1 MAEASDWFA
10 TIQVPLQSWI
20 NDHFFWLAEHVRPW
34 FGALRAPAIAFPD
47 GVAALLGAV
56 PPPLLL
62 LLLFLSAWQLN
73 GLLSATFLVLV
84 MTLVDAV
91 GVWGDMLQTF
101 SFFLAAVLLGMA
113 VGLPIGFAMARSDRV
128 QAVLTPALDL
138 MQTLPAFVYLVPIV
152 LVVGIG
158 SLPGVLVAF
167 VFAVPPIIR
176 LTNLGLRN
184 VPVPMFEAAQALG
197 ASPTKILVSVEIPNA
212 LPTILLG
219 VNQTIM
225 MALAMV
231 TYASMIGVG
240 GLGRLVLQGIG
251 RLDMGLAMVGGLGIA
266 ALAILCSTLF
276 ATRPRERR
284 GPAWAGSPY
293 ALLKTM
299 FGQVTPRGDARLP
312 QRRYAPQGDR
322 SHV

>member
-1 MAEASDWFA
+1 
-10 TIQVPLQSWI
+10 
-20 NDHFFWLAEHVRPW
+20 
-34 FGALRAPAIAFPD
+34 
-47 GVAALLGAV
+47 
-56 PPPLLL
+56 
-62 LLLFLSAWQLN
+62 
-73 GLLSATFLVLV
+73 
-84 MTLVDAV
+84 
-91 GVWGDMLQTF
+91 
-101 SFFLAAVLLGMA
+101 
-113 VGLPIGFAMARSDRV
+113 VGLPLGFAMARSNRV

-197 ASPTKILVSVEIPNA
+197 ASPTKILISVEIPNA

-251 RLDMGLAMVGGLGIA
+251 RLDMGLATVGGLGIA

-284 GPAWAGSPY
+284 GPAWAASPY

-312 QRRYAPQGDR
+312 QRRYAPQGDG